1 MLKTHTYRIILAL
14 FVLLSNPLF
23 AQETTVYGQIKEDTT
38 VYNVM
43 FAKVYFMGT
52 QVGTTSDSLGIFRLT
67 IPTEDLK
74 YDTLIVSYLGFKTE
88 KIGIKRNQE
97 QEVNVHLSSGLF
109 QTLDEVTALAGEN
122 PAWSF
127 MRTLIE
133 NKPNNNP
140 DNLDYYSNSE
150 YSKIRFDLNNFTD
163 KIKKNLLLRPFDYI
177 WDNTKTTDDGVK
189 YLPILMTEQVTEH
202 HYQNSPRDRKD
213 NIIGEKTTGLAGPKL
228 KQFTNDL
235 YITPNIYDNYITILG
250 KSFPSPLNDNY
261 KSNYKFYLLDSTKNE
276 HGKTYN
282 IRFRPKYQREL
293 GFTGEMAID
302 SATYAVT
309 EIKLRFDVQANV
321 NFVRSYY
328 INQFY
333 TKVDNQHW
341 MLSESQVIGD
351 FTVVE
356 NSSDL
361 TGFFGRKKAIF
372 SNTRINTAIDEDQFK
387 GVEII
392 EYADSAN
399 LRTEEFWINQ
409 RSEKLSEEEKIL
421 LEMTKRVEDDPAFK
435 IRKNLILT
443 FVTGYI
449 PLKSFQ
455 IGNVYTFYSF
465 NNIENHRFKLGGRTN
480 PNNAF
485 PLHFSTY
492 VAYGTKDKQWKYELA
507 SFINLRKQGVTRIG
521 GSYKY
526 DIEQIGRSFNQ
537 IALDHIISSF
547 VQLGNTSSRNY
558 VREFK
563 GYFEQAIVPGVI
575 GRIGY
580 FNKTV
585 SPTNDSIFSRYN
597 STGGIEEVD
606 YYFTSGIDVTLKFSY
621 LYKDITGDFYDKKDL
636 YKEFRKYPDIAVNYK
651 YADQQ
656 TFASDYD
663 YQKITASVRQKVNA
677 RKLGYF
683 TYNIESGKT
692 FGTVPHMDL
701 NVPFG
706 NQLILTDDYSFN
718 LMNFMEFASDQYI
731 AVHASHHFEGLILD
745 RIPLINRLKWRSFIF
760 GKAFFGDLSDRNDES
775 TYLFPAGLNPS
786 NEPYYEVGFGIE
798 NIFKFAKIDFTWRL
812 TPGQGEYYR
821 FLVKP
826 SFKFS
831 F

>member
-1 MLKTHTYRIILAL
+1 MFTTSTYRLLIALIL
-14 FVLLSNPLF
+14 LLPTSLV

-38 VYNVM
+38 IYNVM

-52 QVGTTSDSLGIFRLT
+52 QVGTTSDSLGRFRLT
-67 IPTEDLK
+67 IPTKELK
-74 YDTLIVSYLGFKTE
+74 YDTLIVSYLGFKTQ
-88 KIGIKRNQE
+88 KIGVQRDKTQE
-97 QEVNVHLSSGLF
+97 INIQLASGLF
-109 QTLDEVTALAGEN
+109 QTLDEVTAVAGEN
-122 PAWSF
+122 PAWEF
-127 MRTLIE
+127 MRKLIA

-140 DNLDYYSNSE
+140 DNLDNYSSTE

-177 WDNTKTTDDGVK
+177 WDNTKTTEDGVK
-189 YLPILMTEQVTEH
+189 YLPVLMTEQLTEH
-202 HYQNSPRDRKD
+202 YYQSSPQDRKD
-213 NIIGEKTTGLAGPKL
+213 IIQGEKTTGLAGPKL

-261 KSNYKFYLLDSTKNE
+261 KSNYKFYLMDSTKNAT
-276 HGKTYN
+276 GKTYN

-302 SATYAVT
+302 STTFAIT

-333 TKVDNQHW
+333 EKIEDRW
-341 MLSESQVIGD
+341 MISESQVIGD

-372 SNTRINTAIDEDQFK
+372 SNTKINTLLEDDQFK
-387 GVEII
+387 GVEIV
-392 EYADSAN
+392 EYADSSTV
-399 LRTEEFWINQ
+399 RPEEYWSVH
-409 RSEKLSEEEKIL
+409 RGEKLSEEEEIL
-421 LEMTKRVEDDPAFK
+421 LDMSKRVEDDPAFK

-443 FVTGYI
+443 FATGYI

-455 IGNVYTFYSF
+455 IGNIYTFYSF
-465 NNIENHRFKLGGRTN
+465 NNIENHRFKFGGRTN
-480 PNNAF
+480 PNNTF

-492 VAYGTKDKQWKYELA
+492 VAYGTKDKQWKY
-507 SFINLRKQGVTRIG
+507 NLSSHVNLQKSRITRIG

-537 IALDHIISSF
+537 IAIDHIVSSF

-558 VREFK
+558 VREFN
-563 GYFEQAIVPGVI
+563 GYFEQGIGPGVI
-575 GRIGY
+575 TRIGY

-585 SPTNDSIFSRYN
+585 SSTNDSLFSRYN
-597 STGGIEEVD
+597 NIGIIENVD
-606 YYFTSGIDVTLKFSY
+606 NYFTAGVDFTFKFSF

-636 YKEFRKYPDIAVNYK
+636 YREFRKYPDLAINYK
-651 YADQQ
+651 YADRK
-656 TFASDYD
+656 TFASHYD

-677 RKLGYF
+677 RKLGFF

-692 FGTVPHMDL
+692 FGTVPHLDL

-706 NQLILTDDYSFN
+706 NQLVLTDDYAFN

-760 GKAFFGDLSDRNDES
+760 GKAFFGDLSDRNDEN
-775 TYLFPAGLNPS
+775 TYLFPADLNPS

-821 FLVKP
+821 FLIKP